1 MSSNR
6 KDGENEEEK
15 IREKIEEKKKT
26 ESKPESDIVEERI
39 YTVPLS
45 RAWIMPVT
53 KRAPRAIRI
62 LREFIRRHMKV
73 ENEDIIISNEVNEKI
88 WRRGIEKPP
97 RKVRIK
103 AAKDKDGLVTVYLAE
118 GE

>member
-1 MSSNR
+1 M
-6 KDGENEEEK
+6 EE
-15 IREKIEEKKKT
+15 IEEKT

-45 RAWIMPVT
+45 KAWIMPVT
-53 KRAPRAIRI
+53 RRAPRAMRI
-62 LREFIRRHMKV
+62 LKEFIRRHMKV
-73 ENEDIIISNEVNEKI
+73 ENENIIISNEVNEKI
-88 WRRGIEKPP
+88 WSRGIEKPP

-103 AAKDKDGLVTVYLAE
+103 AAKDKDGLVTIYLAE

>member
-1 MSSNR
+1 MSD
-6 KDGENEEEK
+6 KGEEEK
-15 IREKIEEKKKT
+15 TEEKKKT
-26 ESKPESDIVEERI
+26 EPKSESDIVEERI

-45 RAWIMPVT
+45 KAWIMPVT
-53 KRAPRAIRI
+53 KRAPRAVRI

-88 WRRGIEKPP
+88 WSRGIEKPP

-103 AAKDKDGLVTVYLAE
+103 AAKDKDGLVTVRLAE

>member
-1 MSSNR
+1 MSD
-6 KDGENEEEK
+6 KEEK
-15 IREKIEEKKKT
+15 T
-26 ESKPESDIVEERI
+26 EPKSESDIVEERI

-45 RAWIMPVT
+45 KAWIMPVT

-62 LREFIRRHMKV
+62 LREFIGRHMKV
-73 ENEDIIISNEVNEKI
+73 ENEDIIISNDVNEKI
-88 WRRGIEKPP
+88 WSRGIEKPP

-103 AAKDKDGLVTVYLAE
+103 AAKDKDGLVTVHLAE

>member
-1 MSSNR
+1 MSD
-6 KDGENEEEK
+6 DGKEKENEEE
-15 IREKIEEKKKT
+15 IEEKT

-45 RAWIMPVT
+45 KAWIMPVT
-53 KRAPRAIRI
+53 RRAPRAMRI
-62 LREFIRRHMKV
+62 LKEFIRRHMKV
-73 ENEDIIISNEVNEKI
+73 ENENIIISNEVNEKI
-88 WRRGIEKPP
+88 WSRGIEKPP

-103 AAKDKDGLVTVYLAE
+103 AAKDKDGLVTIYLAE